1 MAEKIIARAAEYGIE
16 SRNIVVDPLAL
27 TISTGADNAAIA
39 CEVIRTMKARG
50 INTVMG
56 VSNISFGL
64 PGRDAVNSTF
74 FSMAMAAGLSCGI
87 INPQSKP
94 MMDAYYGYR
103 ALAGYDEGCK
113 EYVQHYADAPKL
125 RQQQ

>member
-1 MAEKIIARAAEYGIE
+1 MRARELKRWLAEARRLTPAQQEQAAETLKAL
-16 SRNIVVDPLAL
+16 SVVRREMGLQ
-27 TISTGADNAAIA
+27 
-39 CEVIRTMKARG
+39 
-50 INTVMG
+50 TVLG

-94 MMDAYYGYR
+94 MMDAYYGFR

-113 EYVQHYADAPKL
+113 EYVQHYADAPKAAATTVSEIML
-125 RQQQ
+125 SNP

>member
-1 MAEKIIARAAEYGIE
+1 
-16 SRNIVVDPLAL
+16 
-27 TISTGADNAAIA
+27 
-39 CEVIRTMKARG
+39 MKARG

-94 MMDAYYGYR
+94 MMDAITVIVR
-103 ALAGYDEGCK
+103 WQAMTRVARNTCSIMQMHRRL
-113 EYVQHYADAPKL
+113 
-125 RQQQ
+125 QQQQ